1 MVYSYLNYL
10 SFGSEAVKVRPSA
23 KVLFAVFAFSK
34 KNSQVFVRIPTGV
47 VNELFNLIIV
57 YFIISF
63 WFDIGS

>member
-1 MVYSYLNYL
+1 M
-10 SFGSEAVKVRPSA
+10 KVRPSA